1 MSMPVVASRFSML
14 PDDDEDLNKKKL
26 RNKVLNKN
34 GHEKSASPE
43 HEAKAKKNKNK
54 KKKKKVDNDKE
65 QLQALAFGKK
75 VVTATQSQDSPSLEV
90 NDEQLASW
98 ISHDQVVRNVFKI
111 FPLIFHNYFVN
122 SKHFR

>member
-34 GHEKSASPE
+34 GPEKSSPE
-43 HEAKAKKNKNK
+43 HDAKTKKNKNK
-54 KKKKKVDNDKE
+54 KKKKKIDNDKE

-75 VVTATQSQDSPSLEV
+75 VVTATRSQDSPSLEV

-98 ISHDQVVRNVFKI
+98 ISHDQVV
-111 FPLIFHNYFVN
+111 
-122 SKHFR
+122 ST